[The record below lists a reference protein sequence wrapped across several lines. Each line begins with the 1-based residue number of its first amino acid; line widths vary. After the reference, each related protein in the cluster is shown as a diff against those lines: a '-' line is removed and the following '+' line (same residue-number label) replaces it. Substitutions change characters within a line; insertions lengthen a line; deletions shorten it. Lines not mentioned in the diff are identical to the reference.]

1 MKMLWIICNES
12 IGEELMER
20 VLDSNGVEGYTVW
33 RDVLGKDNVGNKTH
47 WGMLFPRAQLGIHD
61 LRDRGD
67 PGRGHGTLQEFQGR
81 ALCKESGDKGLHQQ
95 CKRGHLMPFAY

>member
-20 VLDSNGVEGYTVW
+20 VLDNNGVEGYTVW

-47 WGMLFPRAQLGIHD
+47 WGDAVF
-61 LRDRGD
+61 
-67 PGRGHGTLQEFQGR
+67 PGRNWVFMIFGTDETLEGGMDRYRNF
-81 ALCKESGDKGLHQQ
+81 KEEPYVRKAGIKAFINNA
-95 CKRGHLMPFAY
+95 KEVV